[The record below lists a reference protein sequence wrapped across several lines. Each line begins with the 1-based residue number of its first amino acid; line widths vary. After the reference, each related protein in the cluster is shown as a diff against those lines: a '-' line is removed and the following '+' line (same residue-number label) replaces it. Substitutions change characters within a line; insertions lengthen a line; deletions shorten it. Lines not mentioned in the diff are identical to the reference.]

1 MSANGNGGIYAPLK
15 QILSDSESEDDH
27 KLENAVHMKGTDSCN
42 NLDYN
47 SGLQTSKN
55 YSLSDMDEFNTNV
68 NTVEST
74 MDNVSFLQSDMSNK
88 MSTPRRCAFFASI
101 LMCVFTVVIFLWGIP
116 CSDVGGCPNAGFQDK
131 TTSWELPYDE
141 IELSGAVQVVDG
153 AIANTKNLIFI
164 YRGNHM
170 RVQEKN
176 SDDNVNGV
184 LLIVGNSGKVG
195 WYTREGRIPTE
206 INCHLIDVNKDK
218 QKDCIVSGS
227 EGLLAALNPLYG
239 TYYWYFHKHE
249 KMFNN
254 IAAIDFPIVMKDM
267 DQDKTNDLL
276 TVATVYPNPNHN
288 SLLVISG
295 ATGNII
301 REPITIEDCLSVK
314 LLTESDTITYI
325 CKNGTSEAVRL
336 ISYDMLTRK
345 KSKANQTLNKSPPVS
360 AITKRINLSLK
371 KNIGNTREVF
381 PNGPGKLIVE
391 NSGECPNN
399 CRVTLKL
406 VLERNGTTN
415 WNSAHLAKGALK
427 IDDIK
432 YNVQNTSPKDT
443 GYDLF
448 YSRPTIN
455 VASISSFIKYAN
467 FTAHDIS
474 ERIVLVSFDKLQTH
488 NVNVSQTDIVQIC
501 VRGPID
507 THAPLPIC
515 QPDLEYQEKSLM
527 IADLDGDQSHE
538 LISYY
543 STFVAPESYT
553 PKNSNP
559 YDNWRLTSMVRVIRL
574 ETELPKLFVT
584 EI

>member
-15 QILSDSESEDDH
+15 QILTDSESEDDH

-47 SGLQTSKN
+47 SGLQSSKN

-88 MSTPRRCAFFASI
+88 MSFARRCAFVASI
-101 LMCVFTVVIFLWGIP
+101 LMCVFTVIIFLWGIP
-116 CSDVGGCPNAGFQDK
+116 CSDVGGCPNAEFQDK

-170 RVQEKN
+170 RVQDKN
-176 SDDNVNGV
+176 SDQNVNGV

-239 TYYWYFHKHE
+239 TYYWYFHKNE

-267 DQDKTNDLL
+267 DQDKINDLL
-276 TVATVYPNPNHN
+276 TVATVFPNPNHN

-301 REPITIEDCLSVK
+301 RDPITIEDCLSVK

-325 CKNGTSEAVRL
+325 CKNGTSEA
-336 ISYDMLTRK
+336 
-345 KSKANQTLNKSPPVS
+345 
-360 AITKRINLSLK
+360 
-371 KNIGNTREVF
+371 
-381 PNGPGKLIVE
+381 
-391 NSGECPNN
+391 
-399 CRVTLKL
+399 
-406 VLERNGTTN
+406 

-455 VASISSFIKYAN
+455 VASISSFIKYDN

-543 STFVAPESYT
+543 STFVAPESYS